1 MFYILRM
8 SRKLSACNQMI
19 TFTCTEPKNYNQQ
32 RIMTDYVVALTR
44 WNQMW
49 WWRWRPAAHCAEQ
62 SWDTE
67 IWFFFFPIAYFS
79 IVCTRLSFSRV
90 NRQMLASLR
99 HTQTERTW
107 TRSRFFYS
115 TTVRRW
121 VLSFLL
127 YISTTTTSTLLN
139 IDMCWKLEGNMY
151 HIRDL

>member
-1 MFYILRM
+1 M

-67 IWFFFFPIAYFS
+67 IWFFFSPSHIFLLSVLVFHSVVLTGRCWPLS
-79 IVCTRLSFSRV
+79 GTRRLNEPEPEVDSSTPLQFGG
-90 NRQMLASLR
+90 
-99 HTQTERTW
+99 EYCP
-107 TRSRFFYS
+107 FYS
-115 TTVRRW
+115 TSVQ
-121 VLSFLL
+121 LQLQHYL
-127 YISTTTTSTLLN
+127 TSICVENLKETC
-139 IDMCWKLEGNMY
+139 ITSETFK
-151 HIRDL
+151 I